1 MVSSS
6 CSTVVRPTHYS
17 GGRCTTTADATLQ
30 QKAPYSPSP
39 PPRPWAWGAVEGWA
53 HPTRWGSPLIFCQI
67 FILIH
72 YTMNCYELLLLLL
85 YDALLWAAPAA
96 AIWWIAMSCSCCW
109 YMMNCYEMLLPLLY
123 DELLWAAASIW
134 WIADC
139 CCCMMSCYELLLLL
153 YDAFRW
159 CCYTIIT
166 SHLDHRISINNCSSF
181 GSCVL
186 RLN

>member
-1 MVSSS
+1 MLCPARLHGRRVGANLPGCSSLWR
-6 CSTVVRPTHYS
+6 RPS
-17 GGRCTTTADATLQ
+17 FSWSPAAAPLWFVQRTTPAGAAQLR

-39 PPRPWAWGAVEGWA
+39 PPRPWPWGAVEGWA

-96 AIWWIAMSCSCCW
+96 AIWWIAMSCCW
-109 YMMNCYEMLLPLLY
+109 YMMNCRLLLLY
-123 DELLWAAASIW
+123 DELLWAAAT
-134 WIADC
+134 
-139 CCCMMSCYELLLLL
+139 L

-181 GSCVL
+181 KCGSCVL

>member
-17 GGRCTTTADATLQ
+17 GGRCTTTADATLR

-39 PPRPWAWGAVEGWA
+39 PPRPWPWGAVEGWA

-96 AIWWIAMSCSCCW
+96 AIWWIAMSCCW
-109 YMMNCYEMLLPLLY
+109 YMMNCRLLLLY
-123 DELLWAAASIW
+123 DELLWAAAAAIW
-134 WIADC
+134 C
-139 CCCMMSCYELLLLL
+139 FRVVLL
-153 YDAFRW
+153 YD
-159 CCYTIIT
+159 
-166 SHLDHRISINNCSSF
+166 NNQPLGPSNF
-181 GSCVL
+181 
-186 RLN
+186 NK

>member
-17 GGRCTTTADATLQ
+17 GGRCTTTADATLR

-39 PPRPWAWGAVEGWA
+39 PPRPWPWGAVEGWA

-96 AIWWIAMSCSCCW
+96 AIWWIAMSCSCCC
-109 YMMNCYEMLLPLLY
+109 YMMNCYELLLVY
-123 DELLWAAASIW
+123 DELQTAAAVW
-134 WIADC
+134 WVAMSC
-139 CCCMMSCYELLLLL
+139 CCCS
-153 YDAFRW
+153 DAFRW
-159 CCYTIIT
+159 CYYMIIT

-181 GSCVL
+181 KCGSCVL

>member
-6 CSTVVRPTHYS
+6 CSTMVRPTHYS
-17 GGRCTTTADATLQ
+17 GGRRTTTANATLQ
-30 QKAPYSPSP
+30 QKAPRSPSP
-39 PPRPWAWGAVEGWA
+39 PPRPWPWGAVEGWA

-96 AIWWIAMSCSCCW
+96 AIWWIAMSC
-109 YMMNCYEMLLPLLY
+109 
-123 DELLWAAASIW
+123 
-134 WIADC
+134 
-139 CCCMMSCYELLLLL
+139 CCCMMSCYELLLL

-159 CCYTIIT
+159 CCYMIIT
-166 SHLDHRISINNCSSF
+166 SHLGHRISTNNFSSF
-181 GSCVL
+181 KCGSCVL

>member
-6 CSTVVRPTHYS
+6 CSTVVHPTHYS
-17 GGRCTTTADATLQ
+17 CRRCTTTVDATLR

-39 PPRPWAWGAVEGWA
+39 PPRPWPWGAVEGWA

-96 AIWWIAMSCSCCW
+96 AIWWIAMSC
-109 YMMNCYEMLLPLLY
+109 
-123 DELLWAAASIW
+123 
-134 WIADC
+134 

-153 YDAFRW
+153 YDPFRW
-159 CCYTIIT
+159 CCYMIIT

-181 GSCVL
+181 KCGSCVL

>member
-17 GGRCTTTADATLQ
+17 GRRCTTTADATLR

-39 PPRPWAWGAVEGWA
+39 PPRPWPWGAVEGWA

-96 AIWWIAMSCSCCW
+96 AIWWIAMSC
-109 YMMNCYEMLLPLLY
+109 
-123 DELLWAAASIW
+123 
-134 WIADC
+134 
-139 CCCMMSCYELLLLL
+139 CCCMMSCYELLLL

-159 CCYTIIT
+159 CCYMIIT

-181 GSCVL
+181 KCGSCVL